1 LSLIEFQ
8 KKQTIG
14 NYSAFIGVLLLPSKA
29 VGRLIYGYWPTYLN
43 GLVHVWV
50 ALLEIKIVIFLLRRG
65 PFAAHIRRYGQKKTK
80 Y

>member
-29 VGRLIYGYWPTYLN
+29 VGRLIYGY
-43 GLVHVWV
+43 
-50 ALLEIKIVIFLLRRG
+50 
-65 PFAAHIRRYGQKKTK
+65 
-80 Y
+80 